1 MPDGRAIEAAEPPQ
15 PAGGAQAAGEKPA
28 KPAREKF
35 VRQVELVERIRAY
48 DPSADEGLINRAYV
62 FTMMRHGDQRRHSG
76 DPYFAHPIE
85 VAAILTDLKLDVE
98 TVVAGLLHDTIEDT
112 ETTRAEVAE
121 KFGENVAALVDGVT
135 KLSQLEL
142 SSPDSK
148 QAENLQKFILASSR
162 DVRVLLVKLADRL
175 HNMRTLKYVPK
186 PDRRERIA
194 RETLEIYA
202 PLARRIGVEKICD
215 ELEDLAFS
223 ELDPGASATIAENLE
238 KLRLEKGDA
247 VAEVS
252 KAITQKLADAGIPA
266 RVYGR
271 QKRPYSIWRKLERK
285 SVAFHSLSDIY
296 GFRVVVHNES
306 DCYRALGVLHKVW
319 RCVPDRF
326 ADYISTPKPNG
337 YRSLHTS
344 VIGPK
349 NLRIELQIRT
359 EDMDA
364 VAERGVAAHWRYKNE
379 SYGYDAEAASRSGG
393 DPLESLRVLIE
404 ILDHGGEPEEFL
416 EHAKLEMFQDQVFAF
431 TPKGDIIPLPS
442 GATPLDFAYA
452 VHTEVGE
459 TCIGARVNGVDR
471 PLRTRLKNG
480 DIVEIIRS
488 RQANAPQDWESIAVT
503 GRARSALRRL
513 VRTRKREE
521 LIRVGRTLAD
531 HALHRV
537 GHSIEDTEL
546 EPALKKLRYED
557 ESALFVAMALGA
569 IDARKLAEAAYPGL
583 AGKLPPKGERIPMEE
598 GKALLYVRGSG
609 LTPGV
614 SLHFSPCCSPIP
626 GDRIVGKISPGR
638 GVDIHT
644 IDCEV
649 LGESD
654 ASTWIDLSW
663 TDEAK
668 SHALATGRIVA
679 TIENVKG
686 ALARLCSIAAE
697 HDANITNM
705 KMINRS
711 SDIFD
716 VVLDIEVAD
725 ARHLSHISAAM
736 RASPFVIAVDRPR
749 G

>member
-1 MPDGRAIEAAEPPQ
+1 MSDGRAIEAAEPPGL
-15 PAGGAQAAGEKPA
+15 ADAASKSSEKIA
-28 KPAREKF
+28 KPPRGKV
-35 VRQVELVERIRAY
+35 VRQVELLERIRAY

-98 TVVAGLLHDTIEDT
+98 TIVAGLLHDTIEDT
-112 ETTRAEVAE
+112 ETTRGEVAE
-121 KFGENVAALVDGVT
+121 KFGEGIAALVDGVT

-142 SSPDSK
+142 ASPDSK

-175 HNMRTLKYVPK
+175 HNMRTLRYVPK
-186 PDRRERIA
+186 PERRQRIA

-202 PLARRIGVEKICD
+202 PLARRIGVVRICE
-215 ELEDLAFS
+215 ELEDLAFA
-223 ELDPGASATIAENLE
+223 ELDPSAAQTIAENLE
-238 KLRLEKGDA
+238 KLRKEKGNA
-247 VAEVS
+247 VDEVAR
-252 KAITQKLADAGIPA
+252 AIGQKLEDAGIKA
-266 RVYGR
+266 SVFGR

-296 GFRVVVHNES
+296 GFRVIVQNDV
-306 DCYRALGVLHKVW
+306 DCYRALGVIHSVW

-337 YRSLHTS
+337 YRSIHTS
-344 VIGPK
+344 VMGPK

-359 EDMDA
+359 EEMDQI
-364 VAERGVAAHWRYKNE
+364 AERGVAAHWRYKNH
-379 SYGYDAEAASRSGG
+379 SYGYDAEAASAAGA
-393 DPLESLRVLIE
+393 DPLESLRGLIE

-416 EHAKLEMFQDQVFAF
+416 EHAKMEMFQDQVFAF
-431 TPKGDIIPLPS
+431 TPKGDIIPLPR

-459 TCIGARVNGVDR
+459 TCIGARINGVDR

-480 DIVEIIRS
+480 DIIEIIRS
-488 RQANAPQDWESIAVT
+488 RSPTAPADWESMAVT

-513 VRTRKREE
+513 VRTRRREE
-521 LIRVGRTLAD
+521 LIRVGRTFAD

-537 GHSIEDTEL
+537 GHSLEDTDL
-546 EPALKKLRYED
+546 DGAARKLRYED
-557 ESALFVAMALGA
+557 EADLFIAMASG
-569 IDARKLAEAAYPGL
+569 IVDARKLAEAAYPGL
-583 AGKLPPKGERIPMEE
+583 AGKLPVKGERIPIEE
-598 GKALLYVRGSG
+598 GKAMLYVRGSG

-626 GDRIVGKISPGR
+626 GDRIVGRVSPGR
-638 GVDIHT
+638 GVDVHT

-649 LGESD
+649 LGETD
-654 ASTWIDLSW
+654 AATWIDLSW
-663 TDEAK
+663 TEEAK
-668 SHALATGRIVA
+668 AHALAVGRIVA
-679 TIENVKG
+679 TVENVKG
-686 ALARLCSIAAE
+686 ALARLCSIASE
-697 HDANITNM
+697 HDANLTNI
-705 KMINRS
+705 KTINRS
-711 SDIFD
+711 PDFFD
-716 VVLDIEVAD
+716 VVMDIEVAD
-725 ARHLSHISAAM
+725 SRHLSHISAAM
-736 RASPFVIAVDRPR
+736 RACPFVVSVDRPR